1 MNVPV
6 APDRWILLGHTPSM
20 LRHRA
25 GFTSSLRAHGDVV
38 RIFLG
43 PLETYFLTNPEL
55 VNRVLVTEGTSF
67 SKGIVFD
74 RFRPFM
80 GNGLVMSEGAF
91 HLRQRRLV
99 QPAFHRTRLAGYAG
113 TMVRATA
120 ELTGTWRAGEVR
132 RFDTDMQR
140 LAITVVGETLFSTE
154 LGRRAIAEARRS
166 IPVVLKEGMIR
177 ALSPR
182 FLEHVPIVPANRR
195 FDRAVE
201 RLRGIVREVITAWR
215 ATGEDHGDL
224 LSMLMLARDEDT
236 GEAMTD
242 SQVYDEVITLLT
254 AGSETSAVALA
265 WFFHELARNPAVER
279 RARAE
284 VDRVLA
290 GRAATFADV
299 AKLEYLRRIVDEVLR
314 MYPIWILMRRA
325 LKDVELGGV
334 RLPAGTEVM
343 FSPYSLHFDPR
354 FHEDPERFDPDRW
367 LPERAARI
375 PRGAYVPFGAG
386 GRQCIGKAF
395 AHTEIT
401 LVAATILA
409 GWDVVPVP
417 GVPVR
422 TTVTSAAYP
431 TRMPMTVTPRRAR

>member
-1 MNVPV
+1 MSVPV

-20 LRHRA
+20 LRRRV
-25 GFTSSLRAHGDVV
+25 GFTSSLRAHGDIV

-43 PLETYFLTNPEL
+43 PMETYFLTSPEL
-55 VNRVLVTEGTSF
+55 VNHVLVTEGTSF
-67 SKGIVFD
+67 SKGAVFD

-91 HLRQRRLV
+91 HRRQRRLM
-99 QPAFHRTRLAGYAG
+99 QPAFHGARLAAYAD
-113 TMVRATA
+113 TMVRVTG
-120 ELTGTWRAGEVR
+120 ELTATWRAGEVR
-132 RFDTDMQR
+132 ALDADMQR
-140 LAITVVGETLFSTE
+140 LAITVVGETLFATE
-154 LGRRAIAEARRS
+154 LGRRAVAEARRS

-195 FDRAVE
+195 FDRAVD
-201 RLRGIVREVITAWR
+201 RLRRIVQEVITAWR
-215 ATGEDHGDL
+215 AAGEDHGDL
-224 LSMLMLARDEDT
+224 LSTLMLATDEDT

-242 SQVYDEVITLLT
+242 RQVYDEVITLLT

-265 WFFHELARNPAVER
+265 WLFHELAENPAVER

-284 VDRVLA
+284 VDRVLG
-290 GRAATFADV
+290 GRAAIFADV
-299 AKLEYLRRIVDEVLR
+299 AKLEYLRRIVNEVLR
-314 MYPIWILMRRA
+314 RYPIWILMRRA
-325 LKDVELGGV
+325 LADVELGGV
-334 RLPAGTEVM
+334 RLAAGTEVM

-354 FHEDPERFDPDRW
+354 FHEDPDRFDPDRW
-367 LPERAARI
+367 LPDRAARV
-375 PRGAYVPFGAG
+375 PKGAYVPFGAG

-401 LVAATILA
+401 LVAATILSH
-409 GWDVVPVP
+409 WRLDPVP

-422 TTVTSAAYP
+422 TVVTSAAYP
-431 TRMPMTVTPRRAR
+431 SRMPMTVTPRSAP